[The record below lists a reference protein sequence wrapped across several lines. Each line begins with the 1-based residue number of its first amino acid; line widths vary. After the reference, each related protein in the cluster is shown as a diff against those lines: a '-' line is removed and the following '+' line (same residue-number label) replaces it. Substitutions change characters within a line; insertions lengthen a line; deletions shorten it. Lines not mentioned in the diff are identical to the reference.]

1 MHMEESAE
9 NFRDKIS
16 TVDQQGRRIWIYP
29 KKPSG
34 RLSTARGVVSIL
46 LLAFMFLA
54 PLMRINGQPLLLF
67 DVLERRFVI
76 FGMIFWPQ
84 DFYLF
89 VLASLALI
97 VFIVLFTV
105 VFGRVWC
112 GWTCPQTIFMEM
124 VFRKVEYWIE
134 GDARNQ
140 IELNRAPWTFS
151 KFLKKSFKHLIFY
164 GLSFIIG
171 NTFLAYFIGTDRLFS
186 IITDPPAQH
195 LAGLTIMILFSS
207 VFYWVFAFFREQVC
221 TLVCPYGRLQGVLLD
236 QNSVVVAY
244 DFKRGEPRG
253 KIRRGKNQHDHGDC
267 IDCLQ
272 CVDVCPTGID
282 IRNGTQLECINCTA
296 CIDACNHVMEKIRR
310 PKGLI
315 RYASY
320 NSILEGR
327 KFGFTPRVIGY
338 AAVFLLLITLTGVLF
353 AARKPIDITIL
364 RTPGMMY
371 QQIENG
377 YLANLYNLKIIN
389 KTNQDKDINIRLK
402 SPEGRIK
409 VVGGNLN
416 VAKNNFLES
425 AFFVE
430 IPAEKIRYVQTPV
443 ILNIYTGDQLIDE
456 VNTSFIGPDPYNT
469 EEKK

>member
-1 MHMEESAE
+1 MSTEESAI
-9 NFRDKIS
+9 NFRDKLS
-16 TVDQQGRRIWIYP
+16 TVDQQGHRIWIYP

-34 RLSTARGVVSIL
+34 RLTTARGWVSIL
-46 LLAFMFLA
+46 LLAFMFLG
-54 PLMRINGQPLLLF
+54 PLFRINRQPLLLF
-67 DVLERRFVI
+67 DILERRFVI

-89 VLASLALI
+89 VLTSLVLI

-124 VFRKVEYWIE
+124 VFRKIEYRIE
-134 GDARNQ
+134 GDSRNQ
-140 IELNRAPWTFS
+140 AELNRAPWTFS
-151 KFLKKSFKHLIFY
+151 KVLKKTSKHLIFY
-164 GLSFIIG
+164 GISFIIG
-171 NTFLAYFIGTDRLFS
+171 NTFLAYFIGTDRLLG
-186 IITDPPAQH
+186 IITDPPSQH
-195 LAGLTIMILFSS
+195 LAGLTIMIFFSGI
-207 VFYWVFAFFREQVC
+207 FYWVFAFFREQVC

-253 KIRRGKNQHDHGDC
+253 KIKRGKNQADLGDC

-272 CVDVCPTGID
+272 CVEVCPTGVD

-296 CIDACNHVMEKIRR
+296 CIDTCNNVMEKVRR

-320 NSILEGR
+320 NSILNGR
-327 KFGFTPRVIGY
+327 KFRFTPRIIGY
-338 AAVFLLLITLTGVLF
+338 AALFFMLIALTGVLF
-353 AARKPIDITIL
+353 AARKPIDVTVL

-371 QQIENG
+371 QEIEKG
-377 YLANLYNLKIIN
+377 FLANLYNLKIIN
-389 KTNQDKDINIRLK
+389 KTDQDESIDIRLK

-409 VVGGNLN
+409 VVGGNLR
-416 VAKNNFLES
+416 VPKNNFLES
-425 AFFVE
+425 AFFIE
-430 IPAEKIRYVQTPV
+430 LPTDKIRYVRTQV
-443 ILNIYTGDQLIDE
+443 ILNIYTGDHLIDE
-456 VNTSFIGPDPYNT
+456 ITTSFIGPDPYGT
-469 EEKK
+469 AGKK